1 VRYLGVAMAV
11 GLLCIGIA
19 SSAKA
24 APREFYGVFDSAERG
39 PSSAEI
45 ARMGA
50 GRVGTLR
57 INLVWAAVHPTPNSP
72 PDWLL
77 YDQLIGDAAANGIRV
92 LPTVYSSPT
101 WAAGSP
107 NHPPPRSHRD
117 EFAAFIKAA
126 VRRYGSNGEYWSTHP
141 WVPKLP
147 ITDWQLWN
155 EPNSPSFWFAKPS
168 AKQYV
173 GLLRVFSR
181 AIRSTDRKARIVL
194 AGLFRTPRIKN
205 GVSLRRYLSGIYRL
219 KAKPLFDAVAVH
231 PYASTPKVALAAM
244 KEAREIMNR
253 FKDKRARLWITEI
266 GWASGGP
273 PNKLTVSPARQAKY
287 LRKTYRLM
295 AANRKRLRIGG
306 VVWYSWRD
314 VPGGGV
320 WFAYTGLFTED
331 LNPKPAWSAFVG
343 LTGGTP

>member
-1 VRYLGVAMAV
+1 MAV
-11 GLLCIGIA
+11 AILCLALA
-19 SSAKA
+19 SVARA
-24 APREFYGVFDSAERG
+24 GAPREFYGVIDSAERG
-39 PSSAEI
+39 PSSAEL

-50 GRVGTLR
+50 GRIGTLR
-57 INLVWAAVHPTPNSP
+57 INLVWAAVQPTPDSP

-77 YDQLIGDAAANGIRV
+77 YDRLIGDAAANGIRV

-101 WAAGSP
+101 WAAANP
-107 NHPPPRSHRD
+107 NYPPDRSHMD
-117 EFAAFIKAA
+117 EFAAFVKAA
-126 VRRYGSNGEYWSTHP
+126 VQRYGSNGEFWSTHP
-141 WVPKLP
+141 WFPKLP
-147 ITDWQLWN
+147 ITNWQLWN
-155 EPNSPSFWFAKPS
+155 EANSPSFWSGKPS

-181 AIRSTDRKARIVL
+181 AIRTTDHTARIVL
-194 AGLFRTPRIKN
+194 AGLFRTPRIRN
-205 GVSLRRYLSGIYRL
+205 GVPLRRYLPAIYRH

-231 PYASTPKVALAAM
+231 PYASTPRVALDALN
-244 KEAREIMNR
+244 EAREIMNR

-273 PNKLTVSPARQAKY
+273 PNKLTVSPARQANY

-295 AANRKRLRIGG
+295 AANRKRLRIAG

-314 VPGGGV
+314 VAGGGI
-320 WFAYTGLFTED
+320 WFAYTGLFTAD
-331 LNPKPAWSAFVG
+331 LSPKPAWNAFVG